1 MIEDAVAG
9 VAAAKAAGAR
19 CLALTTS
26 FSPDQLTAA
35 DWVTASLAEVPDQAL
50 TW

>member
-1 MIEDAVAG
+1 VAG

-26 FSPDQLTAA
+26 FDATQLVMADWIAA
-35 DWVTASLAEVPDQAL
+35 DLSRVPAEAL
-50 TW
+50 EW